1 MVLNKRN
8 KALSRPRFLVAGAAR
23 GVLLLAGLSLA
34 FGAGAFSLREW
45 FGLSPGE
52 EEGQE
57 RKDTPSAAAPAPAGE
72 PPAPPPA
79 GSQPPG
85 VRVPGVRVDYPLL
98 RALLVHMAP
107 QRRNAL
113 LGDAAA
119 FQRFVRQEVDRQS
132 LLQMALAENRQ
143 RDPVAG
149 FLMRRRAEGVLYDY
163 YLSRVVD
170 TQIATDYPSEEQMR
184 EYYRLQK
191 ERFVMGRR
199 VHLWQIFFPVEA
211 DADEAVVAAVWK
223 QANDVRRQL
232 LEGKLSFE
240 QAVERYSKHGP
251 SKLNGGY
258 MRLTYL
264 ARLQPQFQKL
274 LERLPKGELSEVA
287 RDRDGFHIVKRGDML
302 PARTLDYEQVRPRI
316 RVLLRNESRARL
328 SRELHRR
335 ARDRY
340 PYKMD
345 EGQVDQWL
353 QQLRA
358 AASYPAGRSVAS
370 GQEDKGAPA
379 GGGDGGGDGQA
390 GERTGKDA
398 GG

>member
-1 MVLNKRN
+1 MVLTKRN

-23 GVLLLAGLSLA
+23 GMLLKGVLLLAGLSLA

-149 FLMRRRAEGVLYDY
+149 FLMRRRAAV
-163 YLSRVVD
+163 
-170 TQIATDYPSEEQMR
+170 IP
-184 EYYRLQK
+184 
-191 ERFVMGRR
+191 
-199 VHLWQIFFPVEA
+199 PV
-211 DADEAVVAAVWK
+211 
-223 QANDVRRQL
+223 
-232 LEGKLSFE
+232 
-240 QAVERYSKHGP
+240 
-251 SKLNGGY
+251 
-258 MRLTYL
+258 
-264 ARLQPQFQKL
+264 
-274 LERLPKGELSEVA
+274 
-287 RDRDGFHIVKRGDML
+287 
-302 PARTLDYEQVRPRI
+302 
-316 RVLLRNESRARL
+316 
-328 SRELHRR
+328 
-335 ARDRY
+335 
-340 PYKMD
+340 
-345 EGQVDQWL
+345 
-353 QQLRA
+353 
-358 AASYPAGRSVAS
+358 
-370 GQEDKGAPA
+370 
-379 GGGDGGGDGQA
+379 
-390 GERTGKDA
+390 
-398 GG
+398 